1 MSIRHLK
8 LVFAHVCV
16 AQLPVEGVA
25 FLCKTI
31 FLKKLIL
38 TVRSPVSAMWLSMAI
53 TKRCLREWYIKGYWN
68 ISQL

>member
-25 FLCKTI
+25 FLCKTFFAI
-31 FLKKLIL
+31 KLLL
-38 TVRSPVSAMWLSMAI
+38 TGTSPV
-53 TKRCLREWYIKGYWN
+53 
-68 ISQL
+68 ISL

>member
-25 FLCKTI
+25 FLCR
-31 FLKKLIL
+31 LL
-38 TVRSPVSAMWLSMAI
+38 
-53 TKRCLREWYIKGYWN
+53 
-68 ISQL
+68 

>member
-25 FLCKTI
+25 FLCKTFFAI
-31 FLKKLIL
+31 KSLINRNKSCYQPVIIVNNHKVLLLSLK
-38 TVRSPVSAMWLSMAI
+38 SATI
-53 TKRCLREWYIKGYWN
+53 TN
-68 ISQL
+68 